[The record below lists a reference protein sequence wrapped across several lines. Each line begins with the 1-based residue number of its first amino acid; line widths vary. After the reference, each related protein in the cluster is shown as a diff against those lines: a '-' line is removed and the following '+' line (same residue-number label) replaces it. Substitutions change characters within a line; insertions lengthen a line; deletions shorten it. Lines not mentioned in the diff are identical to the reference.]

1 MKQNKTTYNDL
12 PEKIDVILSELAEIK
27 EALVTIQRPE
37 EVPKLLSI
45 DSAVAYLKQYG
56 ITISKSTLY
65 KRSSS
70 GLLPS
75 LKIENRLY
83 FSPRNLIEIITYKNE
98 RR

>member
-1 MKQNKTTYNDL
+1 MKNNRTTYNDM

-27 EALVTIQRPE
+27 EALVTIQKPE

-45 DSAVAYLKQYG
+45 DSAVAYLKRYG

-75 LKIENRLY
+75 LKIENKIY
-83 FSPRNLIEIITYKNE
+83 FSPQTIINLLTHGNN
-98 RR
+98 R